1 MNFIYTYRAIIQVVQ
16 SNLATYN
23 NCIILINLYTPLF
36 KGSKFLA
43 HLSGGGLE
51 EGLGSMPEN
60 DDITTPVDVCNEAD
74 LVTEDGD
81 TDNVDNEVVITEFV
95 VVESALDVCTVV
107 AGTMTVEVDIIVV
120 VAAVG
125 LVILTES
132 YPVGGQ
138 SSGE

>member
-1 MNFIYTYRAIIQVVQ
+1 
-16 SNLATYN
+16 
-23 NCIILINLYTPLF
+23 
-36 KGSKFLA
+36 
-43 HLSGGGLE
+43 
-51 EGLGSMPEN
+51 MPEN
-60 DDITTPVDVCNEAD
+60 DDITTPADVCNEAD

-81 TDNVDNEVVITEFV
+81 TDNVDNEVVVTEFV
-95 VVESALDVCTVV
+95 VVESALDGCTVV
-107 AGTMTVEVDIIVV
+107 AGTMTAEVDIIVV